1 MTTKRPPRDFGLAG
15 IDHAD
20 LPVRDLSKAV
30 RFFTE
35 QMGMELMT
43 SGPEYAVLQCGEQTL
58 GLRPLAAG
66 TPPPGPQRIAFRVN
80 EWIGLRS
87 RVTRSRAV
95 IQDEREEENG
105 RTMRIRGPDGLQ
117 IDLVWRG

>member
-1 MTTKRPPRDFGLAG
+1 MTTKRPPRDFGLVG
-15 IDHAD
+15 LDHAD
-20 LPVRDLSKAV
+20 LPVRDLAKAI

-35 QMGMELMT
+35 QMGMELT
-43 SGPEYAVLQCGEQTL
+43 ASGPEYAVLQCGEQTL
-58 GLRPLAAG
+58 GLRPL
-66 TPPPGPQRIAFRVN
+66 TPGAPIPSPQRIAFRVN

-87 RVTRSRAV
+87 RVMRTRAV

-117 IDLVWRG
+117 IDLVWRA